1 MMFERYYTIDIMGM
15 TDNQEKELIAKIKE
29 ATPIDN
35 AEAVA
40 RAYEWLDK
48 KDFLEFM
55 EWWKYNDYGEV
66 FYCSYDDT
74 YDHLI
79 MAIQMPNSDENRIV
93 WWEC

>member
-1 MMFERYYTIDIMGM
+1 MFERYYTIDIMGM
-15 TDNQEKELIAKIKE
+15 DNNQTTALINKIK
-29 ATPIDN
+29 ATAPVN
-35 AEAVA
+35 SAEVIA
-40 RAYEWLDK
+40 RAYEWLNK

-55 EWWKYNDYGEV
+55 EWWKYNDYGEL

-79 MAIQMPNSDENRIV
+79 MAIQMPNCDENRIV